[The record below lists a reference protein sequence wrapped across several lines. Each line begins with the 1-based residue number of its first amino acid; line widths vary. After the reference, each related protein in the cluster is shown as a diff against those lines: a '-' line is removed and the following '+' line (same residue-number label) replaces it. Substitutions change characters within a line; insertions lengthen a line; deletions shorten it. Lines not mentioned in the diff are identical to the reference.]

1 MNLSILKFIKFASA
15 AVLAVMIGPLSAS
28 NVNTT
33 IQEGRVNINRTFQCG
48 ASNDNAT
55 YQSGEININRTIQ
68 VCRGKNSNRTGQFGH
83 VNYNST
89 HQGRYSK
96 LGGKRKRSHKRNSGN
111 IRSIYRSRD
120 DDSDDD

>member
-1 MNLSILKFIKFASA
+1 MNLSTLKFIKFASA
-15 AVLAVMIGPLSAS
+15 AMLAVMIGPVSAS

-68 VCRGKNSNRTGQFGH
+68 VCRGNNSNQTGQFGR
-83 VNYNST
+83 VKYNTT
-89 HQGRYSK
+89 HQGRGSK
-96 LGGKRKRSHKRNSGN
+96 LGGKRKRSRKHNSGN
-111 IRSIYRSRD
+111 IRSIHRSQD